1 MVGYMR
7 LSDTSAPWSYRKL
20 PHEAV
25 RVFDMCVHSYLNDEQ
40 VFEHMA
46 ILPVAK
52 LVGQNSKDLL
62 LVASLR
68 EEWGGGGV
76 GENTYTQKMLF

>member
-1 MVGYMR
+1 
-7 LSDTSAPWSYRKL
+7 
-20 PHEAV
+20 
-25 RVFDMCVHSYLNDEQ
+25 MCVHPYLNDEQ

-68 EEWGGGGV
+68 EECGGR
-76 GENTYTQKMLF
+76 GEHMHTKDAISNLSRAS

>member
-1 MVGYMR
+1 
-7 LSDTSAPWSYRKL
+7 
-20 PHEAV
+20 
-25 RVFDMCVHSYLNDEQ
+25 
-40 VFEHMA
+40 MA

-68 EEWGGGGV
+68 EEWGGGGG